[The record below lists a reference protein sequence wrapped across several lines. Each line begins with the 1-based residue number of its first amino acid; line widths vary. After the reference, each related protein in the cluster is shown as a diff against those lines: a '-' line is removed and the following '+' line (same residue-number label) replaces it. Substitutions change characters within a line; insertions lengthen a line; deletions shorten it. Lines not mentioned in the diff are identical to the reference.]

1 MCAKRL
7 LLIRHAKSSWTDSS
21 LADFE
26 RPLNSRG
33 KRDAPFMGELLNKKN
48 IYPDL
53 IMTSYAERSKRTAQ
67 IIAGKLG
74 YSDEKILI
82 DERLYEANYKDILD
96 VIRETKNN
104 IKVLFV
110 FGHNPGLTTLHN
122 FLCESYI
129 DNIPTCGITEYE
141 IGEEWKNLS
150 AKSVKLL
157 SFEYP
162 KKYFKN

>member
-7 LLIRHAKSSWTDSS
+7 LLIRHAKSSWKDSN

-33 KRDAPFMGELLNKKN
+33 KRDAPFMGELLNKRN

-53 IMTSYAERSKRTAQ
+53 IITSYAERAKRTAQ

-74 YSDEKILI
+74 YSDEKLII

-96 VIRETKNN
+96 VIRQTKNN

-129 DNIPTCGITEYE
+129 DNIPTSGITEYE
-141 IGEEWKNLS
+141 IGEDWINLS
-150 AKSVKLL
+150 AKSVNLL

-162 KKYFKN
+162 KKYFKD